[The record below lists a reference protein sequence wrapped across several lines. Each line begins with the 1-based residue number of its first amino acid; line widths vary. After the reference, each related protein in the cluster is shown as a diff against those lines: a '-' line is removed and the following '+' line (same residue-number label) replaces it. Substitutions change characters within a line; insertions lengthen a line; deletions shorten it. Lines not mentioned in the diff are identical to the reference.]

1 MTKPKKA
8 PSFPR
13 WFKIKRYD
21 WARCLFEED
30 PLALYWEF
38 KYRVGAMTLDDVS
51 SWVYPLI
58 QTANGRLTLQPLSLN
73 ASSIG
78 TQIEVD
84 SAYEQLVEG
93 NIYPYLP
100 GEPGAR
106 PMSMGDLSL
115 LLEQSSPNAL
125 TSIDRSGRS
134 TNHNDLTSGPYSTST
149 RRLDIKERLSIDTH
163 RYSRLSPVSDGDLT
177 AHCTIDL
184 NYSDDAIALAIRSL
198 LPKWRGMLAEIKQ
211 ANVPED
217 KTANRE
223 LEKIVDYKLIPTLDL
238 MLWSKHTQQKI
249 TERVMVAKLSDGGE
263 YDFSEGNFRKT
274 ALPMLDKLMSDEWSM
289 KLYSAAL
296 SRSILINAKL
306 AAAKAKAAKARRR
319 NLTRPRYPATSAP
332 G

>member
-1 MTKPKKA
+1 MTKPKKQ
-8 PSFPR
+8 PSFPQ
-13 WFKIKRYD
+13 WFRIKRYD
-21 WARCLFEED
+21 WPRCLLEED

-38 KYRVGAMTLDDVS
+38 KYRAGAMNLDDVS

-58 QTANGRLTLQPLSLN
+58 QTGNGRLTVQPLRPN
-73 ASSIG
+73 DSSVG

-84 SAYEQLVEG
+84 AAYEELVEG
-93 NIYPYLP
+93 NTHPYLP

-115 LLEQSSPNAL
+115 LIEQSSPKAL
-125 TSIDRSGRS
+125 TTIDRSGRS
-134 TNHNDLTSGPYSTST
+134 NNHNDLTFGPYSTST

-184 NYSDDAIALAIRSL
+184 NYSDDAIVLAIRSL
-198 LPKWRGMLAEIKQ
+198 LPKWRGMLAEITQ
-211 ANVPED
+211 ANVPAD
-217 KTANRE
+217 KTAYRE

-238 MLWSKHTQQKI
+238 MLWSKHTQQKL
-249 TERVMVAKLSDGGE
+249 TEKVMVAKLSDGGE

-274 ALPMLDKLMSDEWSM
+274 ALPMLEKLMGDEWGM

-296 SRSILINAKL
+296 SRSILINAKIS
-306 AAAKAKAAKARRR
+306 ATKAKAA
-319 NLTRPRYPATSAP
+319 NTGETT
-332 G
+332 